1 MGISGCFLGGR
12 VRLRFGEWLYDSGV
26 RELRRG
32 EQAVR
37 LSPKAFDLLGALLA
51 ARPQVLSKAE
61 LHDRLWPKTFVSEAT
76 LAGLVKELRAALED
90 DARAPRFVRTAHGYG
105 YAFCAEAVD
114 GARSAA
120 LRPQGRC
127 CRLIWG
133 DREIALRE
141 GENVLGRTQDAV
153 AWIASSSVSR
163 RHARILVDADG
174 ATLED
179 LGSKNG
185 TRLRGVKIGEP
196 SRLESGDEIRL
207 GSVGMT
213 FHVFDA
219 DSTRSAGRD
228 D

>member
-1 MGISGCFLGGR
+1 
-12 VRLRFGEWLYDSGV
+12 VRLRFGEWLYDSGS

-32 EQAVR
+32 GPAVR
-37 LSPKAFDLLGALLA
+37 LSPKAFELLGALLA
-51 ARPQVLSKAE
+51 ARPQVLAKAE

-76 LAGLVKELRAALED
+76 LAGLIKELRAALED

-105 YAFCAEAVD
+105 YAFCGEAVD
-114 GARSAA
+114 AT
-120 LRPQGRC
+120 RPPAPDRQDRC
-127 CRLIWG
+127 YRLIWG
-133 DREIALRE
+133 DREIALSV

-163 RHARILVDADG
+163 RHARILVDTDG

-185 TRLRGVKIGEP
+185 TRLRGVKIDGP
-196 SRLESGDEIRL
+196 SRLANGDEIRL
-207 GSVGMT
+207 GSVRMT

-219 DSTRSAGRD
+219 DSTRSDGAD
-228 D
+228 